1 MPRPK
6 RLLLLG
12 LSLVSASFL
21 GWSIAASLTSQTTA
35 FANRT
40 DDDLQVE
47 QLLDRRA
54 KRVRARLLGDEPG
67 GARKGWTS
75 WVGHDMRNARCAQT

>member
-12 LSLVSASFL
+12 LSLVSAPFL
-21 GWSIAASLTSQTTA
+21 VWSIAASLTSQTTT

-40 DDDLQVE
+40 DEDLQVE
-47 QLLDRRA
+47 QLLDRLQEQGESGPHTR
-54 KRVRARLLGDEPG
+54 RILLDILLG
-67 GARKGWTS
+67 
-75 WVGHDMRNARCAQT
+75 Q